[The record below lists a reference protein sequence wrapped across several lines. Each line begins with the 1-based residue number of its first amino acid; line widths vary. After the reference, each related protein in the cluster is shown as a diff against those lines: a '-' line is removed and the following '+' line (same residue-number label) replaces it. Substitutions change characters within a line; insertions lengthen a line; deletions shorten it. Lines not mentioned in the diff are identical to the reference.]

1 MCISYLRSDVCSSDL
16 GPRTPELV
24 RLLSFYSYPRP
35 ARYRQLMHS
44 FAYDAD
50 KFEGMEEIVSSRYQ
64 IATDPA
70 VMSIASK
77 MIDSMKVGIETL
89 SMPPSIL
96 GKLPHDVVIFP
107 GKQDRNGPL
116 DTSLYLLEHL
126 HHAALYL
133 SIGRARCREKVC

>member
-1 MCISYLRSDVCSSDL
+1 MGGALTLQLLSETPERFDKVILMGSI
-16 GPRTPELV
+16 GAPAPRTPELV
-24 RLLSFYSYPRP
+24 RLLSFYSDPRP

-50 KFEGMEEIVSSRYQ
+50 KFEGMEEIVSSRYH

-89 SMPPSIL
+89 AMPLSIL
-96 GKLPHDVVIFP
+96 GMLPHALLIF
-107 GKQDRNGPL
+107 NGRK
-116 DTSLYLLEHL
+116 
-126 HHAALYL
+126 
-133 SIGRARCREKVC
+133 GRAHV